1 MNSAYNLFNKIQVFQ
16 AAVGRGTLG
25 ARILFK
31 LSSGNFVFRHYPL
44 LEPVP
49 GNQVY
54 HILLNIPEK
63 RGRRLR
69 AMCGY
74 APEGYAWKNVGEIL
88 ELPPSVVCSKCEK
101 LARSRKVLTET
112 VG

>member
-1 MNSAYNLFNKIQVFQ
+1 M
-16 AAVGRGTLG
+16 G

-31 LSSGNFVFRHYPL
+31 LKSGAFVFRQYPL

-49 GNQVY
+49 CNQVY
-54 HILLNIPEK
+54 HILLNISEK
-63 RGRRLR
+63 RGRRVR

-74 APEGYAWKNVGEIL
+74 APEDYAWENVGKIL
-88 ELPPSVVCSKCEK
+88 ELPPSLVCSKCEK
-101 LARSRKVLTET
+101 LARNRKLLSEI

>member
-1 MNSAYNLFNKIQVFQ
+1 
-16 AAVGRGTLG
+16 VGKGKLG

-31 LSSGNFVFRHYPL
+31 LNSGDFVFRQYPL
-44 LEPVP
+44 LESVP
-49 GNQVY
+49 SNQVY

-63 RGRRLR
+63 KGRRLR

-74 APEGYAWKNVGEIL
+74 APEGYAWKNVGGIL

-101 LARSRKVLTET
+101 LARNRKVLSEI